1 MIREWIDKVI
11 LSSLNRNAEKLS
23 TVFELKQQDDVSI
36 TKQSLEQ
43 TFQKDL
49 LVNDFQQCMYMLRHY
64 DSVNWDLTK
73 FSFGQILVVIGA
85 CWTILNYEREAD
97 KTLLD
102 VYKDGISNYIVGGI
116 LALSTCFVF
125 LTLVAI
131 MRNRT
136 YFVLMGRYL
145 NEHRRNVF
153 KDKPFGFENKS
164 KIWHNPA
171 YPATIDWKSTQMIC
185 VILFFI
191 CYILLSF
198 MSLYS
203 LLFYCE
209 NTLCVSLICTQVI
222 GLAGYYILN
231 KMSK

>member
-1 MIREWIDKVI
+1 M
-11 LSSLNRNAEKLS
+11 
-23 TVFELKQQDDVSI
+23 
-36 TKQSLEQ
+36 EQ

-125 LTLVAI
+125 LTLAAI

-153 KDKPFGFENKS
+153 KDKPFMS
-164 KIWHNPA
+164 
-171 YPATIDWKSTQMIC
+171 C
-185 VILFFI
+185 RLFLPYLQKRFRLQVPL
-191 CYILLSF
+191 YKLLRQ
-198 MSLYS
+198 LPQEHYR
-203 LLFYCE
+203 
-209 NTLCVSLICTQVI
+209 
-222 GLAGYYILN
+222 GLQR
-231 KMSK
+231 

>member
-23 TVFELKQQDDVSI
+23 SVFELKQQDDVSI
-36 TKQSLEQ
+36 AKQSLER

-85 CWTILNYEREAD
+85 CWTILNHEREVG

-116 LALSTCFVF
+116 LVLSTCFVF
-125 LTLVAI
+125 LTLAAI

-153 KDKPFGFENKS
+153 KDKPFGFENES
-164 KIWHNPA
+164 KMWNNPA
-171 YPATIDWKSTQMIC
+171 YPTTIDWKSTQMIC

-191 CYILLSF
+191 CYR
-198 MSLYS
+198 Y
-203 LLFYCE
+203 
-209 NTLCVSLICTQVI
+209 
-222 GLAGYYILN
+222 
-231 KMSK
+231 

>member
-23 TVFELKQQDDVSI
+23 SMFELKQQDDAPI
-36 TKQSLEQ
+36 AKQSLGE

-85 CWTILNYEREAD
+85 CWTILNYEREAG

-102 VYKDGISNYIVGGI
+102 VYQDGISNYIVGGI
-116 LALSTCFVF
+116 LALSTGFVF

-145 NEHRRNVF
+145 NEHRRNAL
-153 KDKPFGFENKS
+153 KNQPFGFENES
-164 KIWHNPA
+164 KMWHNPA

-198 MSLYS
+198 MALYS
-203 LLFYCE
+203 LFLYCK
-209 NTLCVSLICTQVI
+209 NTLCVSLICTLIMGFV
-222 GLAGYYILN
+222 GYCILK

>member
-23 TVFELKQQDDVSI
+23 SVFELKQQDDVSI
-36 TKQSLEQ
+36 AKQSLER

-85 CWTILNYEREAD
+85 CWTILNHEREVG

-116 LALSTCFVF
+116 LVLSTCFVF
-125 LTLVAI
+125 LTLAAI

-153 KDKPFGFENKS
+153 KDKPFGFENES
-164 KIWHNPA
+164 KMWNNPA
-171 YPATIDWKSTQMIC
+171 YPTTIDWKSTQMIC

-198 MSLYS
+198 MALYS
-203 LLFYCE
+203 LLFCCK
-209 NTLCVSLICTQVI
+209 NTLCVSLICTLII
-222 GLAGYYILN
+222 GFVGYCILK

>member
-23 TVFELKQQDDVSI
+23 SVFELKQQDDVSI
-36 TKQSLEQ
+36 AKQSLER

-85 CWTILNYEREAD
+85 CWTILNHEREVG

-116 LALSTCFVF
+116 LVLSTCFVF
-125 LTLVAI
+125 LTLTAI

-153 KDKPFGFENKS
+153 KDKPFGFENES
-164 KIWHNPA
+164 KMWNNPA
-171 YPATIDWKSTQMIC
+171 YPTTIDWKSTQMIC

-198 MSLYS
+198 MALYS
-203 LLFYCE
+203 LLFCCK
-209 NTLCVSLICTQVI
+209 NTLCVSLICTLII
-222 GLAGYYILN
+222 GFVGYCILK